1 MLAVRTLF
9 GLDPAEWEAIG
20 VWVTGLV
27 TFGLLWLAY
36 RQLKQVSDQR
46 LREEKQRNEEEL
58 QRRENEKSLQLN
70 SVQLATA
77 DLLGI
82 AAYILMLATTYG
94 TRRAAYERSWTRR
107 PGQTVTAAVYGPRF
121 ISEIG
126 DTTERLIA
134 TYHRLKFGTTN
145 GQFIEAVER
154 LIDVVNSIVG
164 SATGTEKWDP
174 TSGAATLSEAAKG
187 VLDMVPHSIASTTA
201 ERP

>member
-27 TFGLLWLAY
+27 TLGLLWLAY
-36 RQLKQVSDQR
+36 RQLKQASNQR
-46 LREEKQRNEEEL
+46 LQEEKQRHEEEL
-58 QRRENEKSLQLN
+58 QLSENEKSLQLN
-70 SVQLATA
+70 SVQIATA

-82 AAYILMLATTYG
+82 AAYILMLASTYG

-107 PGQTVTAAVYGPRF
+107 PGQTITAAVYGSRF

-126 DTTERLIA
+126 DTTERLVA
-134 TYHRLKFGTTN
+134 TYHRLKFVTSN

-174 TSGAATLSEAAKG
+174 ASSATTLSEAAKG
-187 VLDMVPHSIASTTA
+187 VLDMVPHSITTVTG
-201 ERP
+201 E